1 MDILI
6 FKTNIN
12 SPGDFNL
19 VRNGLNENHDVKECT
34 IDFQDRDKVLR
45 VISDK
50 LTVRQVEK
58 KLGLLGF
65 YCRELND

>member
-1 MDILI
+1 MEILI

-12 SPGDFNL
+12 SLYDFNL
-19 VRNGLNENHDVKECT
+19 VRNRLNENAGVQECT
-34 IDFQDRDKVLR
+34 IDFKDRDRVLR

-65 YCRELND
+65 YCRELDE